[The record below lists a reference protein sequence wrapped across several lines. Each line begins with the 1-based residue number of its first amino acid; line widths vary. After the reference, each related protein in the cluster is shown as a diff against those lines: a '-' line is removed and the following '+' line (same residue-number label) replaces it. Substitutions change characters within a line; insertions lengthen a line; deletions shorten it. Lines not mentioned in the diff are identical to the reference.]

1 MKQFM
6 DEVMEAAA
14 RTGVWTKSHPEVAWP
29 TAYND
34 ALTELYTEKIPFGI
48 DLILTH
54 KHGDKENCGWAVHV
68 QSVDD
73 FEAYK
78 QGLEAGEET
87 GLRVGPGKTVDGSK
101 EWGENE
107 PYKTFGPGIL
117 IYDFRCPHMSFA
129 SHYCRR
135 IAFSIYKNVHTQR
148 AAAMK
153 AAGCVVVKE
162 DKEDYREIEKKY
174 GEAWPYVF
182 GEAVKKAEKAKAAAE
197 KAKAAAAE
205 KKRAWPLLP
214 LVWCRPLL
222 LPRGRAGTRSNTE
235 MEQVPSPAAP
245 GSDSKKAHKGKQPMP
260 RELAALYEK

>member
-1 MKQFM
+1 M
-6 DEVMEAAA
+6 
-14 RTGVWTKSHPEVAWP
+14 
-29 TAYND
+29 
-34 ALTELYTEKIPFGI
+34 
-48 DLILTH
+48 
-54 KHGDKENCGWAVHV
+54 HV

-174 GEAWPYVF
+174 REAWPYVF
-182 GEAVKKAEKAKAAAE
+182 GEAIKKAEKAKAAAE

-205 KKRAWPLLP
+205 RKRGRSSRSSGAGPSSSP
-214 LVWCRPLL
+214 
-222 LPRGRAGTRSNTE
+222 GRAGTRSNI
-235 MEQVPSPAAP
+235 PSPAAP
-245 GSDSKKAHKGKQPMP
+245 GSDSKKVRKGKAPMP